1 MEAGRHNSA
10 DRLLSASSARLPHS
24 SARGGRRLTT
34 LQRTPR
40 VAASKIHAQ
49 VQETAPYELAP
60 PPLVED
66 RPQGGF
72 RARLVP
78 CKIPTAITSPRAT
91 VEIAAVRGCLP
102 VALDRFSACGLL
114 AMTGAGGGRV
124 ARSRPAVRWGF
135 PREFPLH
142 FDADRAEALI

>member
-10 DRLLSASSARLPHS
+10 DRLLSASPARLPHS
-24 SARGGRRLTT
+24 SARGGRRPTT
-34 LQRTPR
+34 LQWTPQNGG
-40 VAASKIHAQ
+40 KQIHAQ

-72 RARLVP
+72 RARIVP
-78 CKIPTAITSPRAT
+78 GKIPTAIASPRAT
-91 VEIAAVRGCLP
+91 VGIAAVRGCLP

-114 AMTGAGGGRV
+114 AMTGAGGGEEWRGP
-124 ARSRPAVRWGF
+124 APPSGGGSRANFLYTSMQTGQR
-135 PREFPLH
+135 L
-142 FDADRAEALI
+142 